1 MESKQYITHNYA
13 KVFLPKAYIA
23 IHKLD
28 IICISE
34 TYLDSSTPSV
44 DSNLEI
50 YGYTFVRS
58 DHPSNNKRGGVCI
71 YYKSFLPL
79 RILNV
84 QYLQESKCSELK
96 ISEKTCNFLSLY
108 RSPSLLK
115 NVNYI

>member
-34 TYLDSSTPSV
+34 TYLDSSTPAV

-58 DHPSNNKRGGVCI
+58 DHPSNNKRGSVCI

-84 QYLQESKCSELK
+84 QYLQEPICFELK
-96 ISEKTCNFLSLY
+96 TWWQNL
-108 RSPSLLK
+108 
-115 NVNYI
+115 